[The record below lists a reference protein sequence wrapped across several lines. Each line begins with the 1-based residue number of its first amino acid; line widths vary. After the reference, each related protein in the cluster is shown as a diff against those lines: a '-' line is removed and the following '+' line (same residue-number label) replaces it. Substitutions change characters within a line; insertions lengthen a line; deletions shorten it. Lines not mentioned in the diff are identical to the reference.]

1 MLAGAAVLASEH
13 RAVLAGNHSERAIG
27 GQAWRAMTSWSDLSA
42 RACALLKLR
51 KVGPRRHRLR

>member
-13 RAVLAGNHSERAIG
+13 RAVLAGDHSDRAIG

-42 RACALLKLR
+42 RVRPRGATR
-51 KVGPRRHRLR
+51 VGPRRHRLR